1 MLLDRFLFLLNN
13 NLALLKF
20 FLNLIE
26 RKNKNNNLV
35 KTSFI
40 SLFSVARSMGIS
52 KEKML
57 AY

>member
-40 SLFSVARSMGIS
+40 SLFSVARSMGIR
-52 KEKML
+52 KEKK
-57 AY
+57 